1 MKSVIKILTLA
12 LVIISSIACS
22 RIDSFR
28 IPYFPVHIDL
38 DNTGLWNTYGVSGVG
53 TSRTFIREL
62 KVPANF
68 PYTQLTY
75 TGYAGVLLICDIN
88 NEPLAYDLACPVEVS
103 SNTRVFINDKL
114 EAECPVCGSRYN
126 VIEAYG
132 APIYGPAVDKKYGLQ
147 RYVTVPTS
155 LGGYLIRHN

>member
-1 MKSVIKILTLA
+1 MKNVIRILTLA
-12 LVIISSIACS
+12 LIIVSGIGCT

-28 IPYFPVHIDL
+28 IPYYPVHIDL

-53 TSRTFIREL
+53 TYRTFIRDTG
-62 KVPANF
+62 VPANF

-75 TGYAGVLLICDIN
+75 TGFAGVLLICDIH

-103 SNTRVFINDKL
+103 TKTRLFINDKL

-132 APIYGPAVDKKYGLQ
+132 TPIYGPATDKKFGLQ
-147 RYVTVPTS
+147 RYITIPTA
-155 LGGYLIRHN
+155 LGGYLIRRN